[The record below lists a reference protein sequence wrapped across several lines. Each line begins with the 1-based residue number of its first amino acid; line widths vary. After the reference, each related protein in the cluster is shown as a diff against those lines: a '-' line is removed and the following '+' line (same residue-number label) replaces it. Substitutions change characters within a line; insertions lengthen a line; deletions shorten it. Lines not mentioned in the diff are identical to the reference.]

1 MNDLLDYINDLNAKS
16 DAEMS
21 VNSSLV
27 IGMLSTD
34 LDWWEDRGIT
44 TVEGYKRWSLI
55 NYIYDGYKDAYGVR
69 GRHYNFDAMSIAEL
83 EAEAVRICDAVVE
96 TIDRERAVEE
106 AAIEKFEA
114 SIASV
119 IEVGAGDR
127 ETALRWLTY
136 MCDDIEHWVYNQGF
150 LFTDYGRALVKEVAE
165 ILKP

>member
-55 NYIYDGYKDAYGVR
+55 NYIYDGYKDAYGTR
-69 GRHYNFDAMSIAEL
+69 PRHYNFDAMSIAEL
-83 EAEAVRICDAVVE
+83 EAEADRIGEAVVE
-96 TIDRERAVEE
+96 TIDLERAADK

-114 SIASV
+114 TIITI

-127 ETALRWLTY
+127 ETALRWLTSSV
-136 MCDDIEHWVYNQGF
+136 DDIEHWVYNQGF